1 MKENYEISR
10 MKRVSI
16 ISFLLVFI
24 CHGTHASSL
33 MEVFELATINDP
45 FIKEALAN
53 KEAIIES
60 KPQARSL
67 ILPQLTSSAI
77 FSDTD
82 VNGQSTFQQKFIN
95 PITGDETVLT
105 SNTDFIQESE
115 TLQWDVTL
123 RQSIFD
129 YGLWMNLRKANKTV
143 AQAEVDYLAAE
154 QDLIIRVA
162 SAYFNILA
170 AEDTLEAEQAARQ
183 SIEKQ
188 LDQAQKRFEVGL
200 IAITDVQEAQAAY
213 DQSIANEII
222 AKRSLATAKE
232 SLRSITDSYPGKLKK
247 PGNDLP
253 LIMPNPQRE
262 NDWVDTS
269 LEQNLSLMS
278 AEVGVEIAKSEI
290 KIQRSG
296 HLPTIGVQA
305 ARRDTDTDSFRSD
318 SGGALSPADSE
329 NINEGV
335 GIQMTLPLYSGG
347 QVRSRVKQAV
357 ARHRASKEK
366 LERVARETTKVARDS
381 YLGVISGIATVKA
394 LQQSVMSSATALQ
407 ATEAGYEVG
416 TRTTVDVLDARRRL
430 FSAQKNLAISKY
442 DYILN
447 ILKLKQAAGT
457 LNVQDLEQI
466 NGWLM

>member
-1 MKENYEISR
+1 MKKIR
-10 MKRVSI
+10 I
-16 ISFLLVFI
+16 ILFFLAFI
-24 CHGTHASSL
+24 CHGTQAASL

-53 KEAIIES
+53 KEAIIEA

-67 ILPQLTSSAI
+67 VLPQLSSSAI
-77 FSDTD
+77 FSDSD

-162 SAYFNILA
+162 SSYFSILA
-170 AEDTLEAEQAARQ
+170 SEDTLEAEQAARQ
-183 SIEKQ
+183 AIEKQ

-232 SLRSITDSYPGKLKK
+232 SLRAITDSYPDSLNK

-253 LIMPNPQRE
+253 LIMPNPQSE
-262 NDWVDTS
+262 NDWVNTS

-290 KIQRSG
+290 KIQRGG
-296 HLPTIGVQA
+296 HLPTIGMQA
-305 ARRDTDTDSFRSD
+305 ARRDTDTDSLRAD
-318 SGGALSPADSE
+318 SGGTLSPADSE
-329 NINEGV
+329 NINEGI

-366 LERVARETTKVARDS
+366 LERVARETTKIARDS

-447 ILKLKQAAGT
+447 ILKLKQASGT
-457 LNVQDLEQI
+457 LTVDDLEQI
-466 NGWLM
+466 NSWLM

>member
-1 MKENYEISR
+1 MKKIG
-10 MKRVSI
+10 I
-16 ISFLLVFI
+16 ISLLIIIFSYQA
-24 CHGTHASSL
+24 GATSL
-33 MEVFELATINDP
+33 LEIYELAAQNDP

-53 KEAIIES
+53 KEAVIEN

-67 ILPQLTSSAI
+67 ILPQISSSAS

-95 PITGDETVLT
+95 PVTGDESVLT

-115 TLQWDVTL
+115 TLQWDITM
-123 RQSIFD
+123 RQTIFD
-129 YGLWMNLRKANKTV
+129 YGVWMNLRKANKIA

-154 QDLIIRVA
+154 QDLIIRVS
-162 SAYFNILA
+162 SAYFNILG

-183 SIEKQ
+183 AIEKQ
-188 LDQAQKRFEVGL
+188 LDQAQKRFDVGL
-200 IAITDVQEAQAAY
+200 TAITDVQEAQAAY

-222 AKRSLATAKE
+222 AKRNLATAKE
-232 SLRSITDSYPGKLKK
+232 FLRSITDNYPGKLKK
-247 PGNDLP
+247 PENSLP
-253 LIMPNPQRE
+253 LIMPNPQSE

-269 LEQNLSLMS
+269 LEQNLNLIS
-278 AEVGVEIAKSEI
+278 AEVGVEIAKSEV
-290 KIQRSG
+290 KVQRGG
-296 HLPTIGVQA
+296 HLPSIGAQLA
-305 ARRDTDTDSFRSD
+305 KRDNDTDSLRAD
-318 SGGALSPADSE
+318 NQGALSPADSE
-329 NINEGV
+329 NISEGI

-347 QVRSRVKQAV
+347 QVRSKVKQAV

-366 LERVARETTKVARDS
+366 LERIARETTRVARDS
-381 YLGVISGIATVKA
+381 YLGVITGIATVKA
-394 LQQSVMSSATALQ
+394 LEQSVMSSATALQ

-457 LNVQDLEQI
+457 LSIEDLEQI
-466 NGWLM
+466 DSWLM

>member
-1 MKENYEISR
+1 
-10 MKRVSI
+10 
-16 ISFLLVFI
+16 
-24 CHGTHASSL
+24 
-33 MEVFELATINDP
+33 
-45 FIKEALAN
+45 
-53 KEAIIES
+53 
-60 KPQARSL
+60 
-67 ILPQLTSSAI
+67 
-77 FSDTD
+77 
-82 VNGQSTFQQKFIN
+82 
-95 PITGDETVLT
+95 
-105 SNTDFIQESE
+105 
-115 TLQWDVTL
+115 
-123 RQSIFD
+123 
-129 YGLWMNLRKANKTV
+129 MNLRKANKTV

-170 AEDTLEAEQAARQ
+170 AEDTLESEQAARQ

>member
-10 MKRVSI
+10 MKKISI
-16 ISFLLVFI
+16 ISFFLAFI
-24 CHGTHASSL
+24 CQGTHAASL
-33 MEVFELATINDP
+33 MDVFELATINDP

-53 KEAIIES
+53 KEAIFES

-67 ILPQLTSSAI
+67 ILPQLSSSAI
-77 FSDTD
+77 FSDSD
-82 VNGQSTFQQKFIN
+82 VNGQSTFQQKFVN

-123 RQSIFD
+123 RQTIFD

-143 AQAEVDYLAAE
+143 AQAEVDYLSAE

-162 SAYFNILA
+162 SSYFNILA

-253 LIMPNPQRE
+253 LIMPNPQSE

-278 AEVGVEIAKSEI
+278 A
-290 KIQRSG
+290 
-296 HLPTIGVQA
+296 
-305 ARRDTDTDSFRSD
+305 
-318 SGGALSPADSE
+318 
-329 NINEGV
+329 
-335 GIQMTLPLYSGG
+335 
-347 QVRSRVKQAV
+347 
-357 ARHRASKEK
+357 
-366 LERVARETTKVARDS
+366 
-381 YLGVISGIATVKA
+381 
-394 LQQSVMSSATALQ
+394 
-407 ATEAGYEVG
+407 
-416 TRTTVDVLDARRRL
+416 
-430 FSAQKNLAISKY
+430 
-442 DYILN
+442 
-447 ILKLKQAAGT
+447 
-457 LNVQDLEQI
+457 
-466 NGWLM
+466 

>member
-1 MKENYEISR
+1 
-10 MKRVSI
+10 
-16 ISFLLVFI
+16 
-24 CHGTHASSL
+24 
-33 MEVFELATINDP
+33 
-45 FIKEALAN
+45 
-53 KEAIIES
+53 
-60 KPQARSL
+60 
-67 ILPQLTSSAI
+67 
-77 FSDTD
+77 
-82 VNGQSTFQQKFIN
+82 
-95 PITGDETVLT
+95 
-105 SNTDFIQESE
+105 
-115 TLQWDVTL
+115 
-123 RQSIFD
+123 
-129 YGLWMNLRKANKTV
+129 MNLRKANKTV
-143 AQAEVDYLAAE
+143 AQAEVDYLSSQ

-162 SAYFNILA
+162 SGYFNILA
-170 AEDTLEAEQAARQ
+170 AEETLEAEQAARQ

-188 LDQAQKRFEVGL
+188 LDQSQKRFEVGL

-222 AKRSLATAKE
+222 AKRGLATAKE
-232 SLRSITDSYPGKLKK
+232 SLRSIKDSYPGKLKK
-247 PGNDLP
+247 PDNNLP
-253 LIMPNPQRE
+253 LIMPNPQSE

-305 ARRDTDTDSFRSD
+305 SRRDIDTDSFRSD
-318 SGGALSPADSE
+318 SGGSLSPADSE
-329 NINEGV
+329 NINEGIGV
-335 GIQMTLPLYSGG
+335 QMTLPIYSGG

-366 LERVARETTKVARDS
+366 LERVARETTRVARDS

-394 LQQSVMSSATALQ
+394 LQQSVMSSATALK

-457 LNVQDLEQI
+457 LTVEDLEQI
-466 NGWLM
+466 DSWLM